1 MRALLLGLVGGLGV
15 WFALTAWI
23 LDFPTTDARLIATG
37 LGLAVSAVAMVVIRS
52 PSALGCRLVGLL
64 GCAIAVVGLVGVL
77 GGPSARLNEIVI
89 GLLVALVGFIAG
101 EISQPAPVSAVD
113 KDGHTLAEIKTITRK
128 GDVVAMKAQ
137 LLGAMP
143 ATIYVSPEELW
154 KIVGLLGADTAFALP
169 RLLTLGWLSVRR
181 GAGRTGGATGNGRA
195 GMGG

>member
-1 MRALLLGLVGGLGV
+1 MRALLLGLIGGLGV

-23 LDFPTTDARLIATG
+23 LDFPATDARLIATA
-37 LGLAVSAVAMVVIRS
+37 LGLAVTAVAMVVIHWS
-52 PSALGCRLVGLL
+52 GTLGCRLVGLL
-64 GCAIAVVGLVGVL
+64 GCAIVVVGIVGVL

-101 EISQPAPVSAVD
+101 EIAKPAPVSAVD

-169 RLLTLGWLSVRR
+169 RLLTLGWLRVRR
-181 GAGRTGGATGNGRA
+181 QPRA
-195 GMGG
+195 EPSRPREA